1 MRKLDADTENEIN
14 KIRWER
20 WRAKQKTE
28 REKTCFY
35 CWGQWNQWNQWN
47 NWSDV
52 PQDWSDDGS
61 AEGNYTDIYSSVAV
75 KIYSGTWQPGWQKWL
90 YNGHICGGGAV
101 RLKNTPPAGSHGW
114 GCACHFFKVTEE
126 YNKENFYFTTNEPD
140 PERMGCVPHS
150 GPDEDYSGVYSVL
163 EVLANI
169 MINLMGGYVSFAWA
183 VASAFIDDL
192 ISAIDDEDLG
202 TEQLICV
209 FDYPRDSADW
219 PNCTDCW
226 PSDCGC
232 WYKWNVWVNPSQTVK
247 FDVYESF
254 IGAENAV
261 DGGVVEHSWTC
272 TINSPPPPSE
282 MSAAERR
289 KYGIEE
295 IPVSEIKERAKELGI
310 SPAGVKKL
318 LELGEPVYIAKR
330 GVKIEK
336 HPTRVFRTDLASFR
350 GEFARRTRSKE

>member
-1 MRKLDADTENEIN
+1 MGADIENEIN

-20 WRAKQKTE
+20 WRAKQKAE

-35 CWGQWNQWNQWN
+35 CWDNWNQWN
-47 NWSDV
+47 NWKEWSDV

-61 AEGNYTDIYSSVAV
+61 TEGNYTDIYSSVAMRRGAAAWL
-75 KIYSGTWQPGWQKWL
+75 SESHRWL
-90 YNGHICGGGAV
+90 YECYICGGGAV

-114 GCACHFFKVTEE
+114 GCACHFLKVTEE
-126 YNKENFYFTTNEPD
+126 YNKENMNLD
-140 PERMGCVPHS
+140 LVDNWAERKGCVPHS

-192 ISAIDDEDLG
+192 ISAIDEEDLG
-202 TEQLICV
+202 TEKLTCL
-209 FDYPRDSADW
+209 FDYPRDSEDW
-219 PNCTDCW
+219 PGCTDCW

-232 WYKWNVWVNPSQTVK
+232 WYWWEVYVNPSQTVK
-247 FDVYESF
+247 FNVYESF

-272 TINSPPPPSE
+272 TINSPADPPG

-289 KYGIEE
+289 KYGVEE
-295 IPVSEIKERAKELGI
+295 IPVSEIRERAKELGI
-310 SPAGVKKL
+310 SHAMVKEL
-318 LELGEPVYIAKR
+318 LELGEPVYIAKC

-350 GEFARRTRSKE
+350 GEFARKTRRGIRNE